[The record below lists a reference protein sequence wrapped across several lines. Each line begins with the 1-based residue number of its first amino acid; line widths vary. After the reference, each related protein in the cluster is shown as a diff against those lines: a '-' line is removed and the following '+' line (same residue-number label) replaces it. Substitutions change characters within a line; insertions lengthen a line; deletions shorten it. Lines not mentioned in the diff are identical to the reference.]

1 MQWVALALLVACGK
15 PAKPHSTTTLAITVT
30 DGGKPVGARVLLF
43 DDAGQPVHIG
53 AIDLYGKRQGAA
65 ACSIAPSVTGSW
77 DGLILADGTA
87 EVPIGMD
94 ACVPTPAIRYGRYHV
109 WAWRGIEY
117 EKWEGDV
124 DLGANRGKVAL
135 NIELERAWIPHGTL
149 AADLHVHAHA
159 SNDSTM
165 PNPQRVVAQVAAG
178 IQVVAL
184 TDHNANGDLDAH
196 IHAHGLDDRIASI
209 AGNELTSNAQ
219 HVNVYPVPYDR
230 NLPRGGA
237 PSGVENATAEQAFT
251 IGHAMKTNPIVQVN
265 HPRFRVN
272 SLYDTR
278 GWNGVSWP
286 PPFPTNFDAVEV
298 IAGYSAFNV
307 PGDRRI
313 DDGVRD
319 FFTFMDHG
327 HVIAGVANSD
337 THDLNWVLDGTARTY
352 VYVDDA
358 RLSPF
363 DEAGFIA
370 AIRAHRVVAT
380 TGPWLDVQVAGVG
393 PGEMVSAKGNVTVD
407 ITLSQAKW
415 VKCEQIRITIGGP
428 DGPTLRQTIEVP
440 AGARTHH
447 WTGTI
452 DVGTTD
458 TWIAVTADGDTAM
471 PLEFTGTYQKDKWG
485 RAGVTPFALASPILV
500 DVDGDGRWKR
510 GDADIPLR

>member
-1 MQWVALALLVACGK
+1 MRWLALAVLVACGK
-15 PAKPHSTTTLAITVT
+15 PAEKPRSTTTLAITVT
-30 DGGKPVGARVLLF
+30 DQGKPVGARVLLF
-43 DDAGQPVHIG
+43 DQAGQAVHIG

-65 ACSIAPSVTGSW
+65 ACSIAPSVIGSW

-87 EVPIGMD
+87 EVPIGLD
-94 ACVPTPAIRYGRYHV
+94 ACVPTPAIKYGRYHV

-124 DLGANRGKVAL
+124 DLSANRGKVAL
-135 NIELERAWIPHGTL
+135 NIALERAWVPHGTL
-149 AADLHVHAHA
+149 AADMHVHAHA

-178 IQVVAL
+178 IQVVVL
-184 TDHNANGDLDAH
+184 TDHNSNGDLDAD
-196 IHAHGLDDRIASI
+196 IHALGLDEKIASI

-230 NLPRGGA
+230 NAPRGGA
-237 PSGVENATAEQAFT
+237 PTGVENASAEHLFKL
-251 IGHAMKTNPIVQVN
+251 GHEMKTNPIVQVN

-272 SLYDTR
+272 SLYDTH
-278 GWNGVSWP
+278 GWNGLTWP

-313 DDGVRD
+313 DDGIRD
-319 FFTFMDHG
+319 LFTFMDHG

-358 RLSPF
+358 KLSPF

-370 AIRAHRVVAT
+370 SMRAHRAVAT
-380 TGPWLDVQVAGVG
+380 PGPWLDVQIGGVG
-393 PGEMVSAKGNVTVD
+393 PGGMISAKGKVSVD

-428 DGPTLRQTIEVP
+428 KLVQTIEVP

-485 RAGVTPFALASPILV
+485 RAGVTPFALASPVLV